1 MMHAD
6 DPDMSSPDDGQPL
19 RVWTIGHSTLELGAF
34 LALLRAHAIEA
45 LVDVRRFPGSRRHP
59 HFAREALCAS
69 LPEAGIAYHW
79 LPDLGGRRSARK
91 DSHNDGWRNA
101 SFRGYADYM
110 ETPAFALALDA
121 LLRIAQSHR
130 TVFMCAEHAWQQ
142 CHRGLISDRL
152 KAQGIEVVHIQG
164 GNRTQVHPF
173 TEPARI
179 VDGQLSYAASTR
191 QGALPL

>member
-1 MMHAD
+1 MHAGE
-6 DPDMSSPDDGQPL
+6 PDMDNPDSGGPL
-19 RVWTIGHSTLELGAF
+19 RVWTIGHSTLGLDAF
-34 LALLRAHAIEA
+34 LDLLRAQAIEA
-45 LVDVRRFPGSRRHP
+45 VVDVRRFPGSRRHP

-69 LPEAGIAYHW
+69 LAEAGIAYHW

-110 ETPAFALALDA
+110 ETPVFARALDA
-121 LLRIAQSHR
+121 LLQIAKSQR
-130 TVFMCAEHAWQQ
+130 TAYMCAEHAWQQ

-152 KAQGIEVVHIQG
+152 KAQGIEVVHILG
-164 GNRTQVHPF
+164 ANRTQSHPF

-179 VDGQLSYAASTR
+179 VDGQLSYAASTP